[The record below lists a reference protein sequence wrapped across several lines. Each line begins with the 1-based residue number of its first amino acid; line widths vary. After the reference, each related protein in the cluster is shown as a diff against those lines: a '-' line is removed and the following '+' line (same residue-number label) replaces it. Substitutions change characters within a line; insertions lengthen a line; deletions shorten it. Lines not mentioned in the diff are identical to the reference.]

1 MYVHG
6 FSVKQDL
13 PGNRDSKPEAGGEE
27 IQLKL
32 RGPAKFFSAKQGLP
46 NISQKTIG
54 TEKCAGQLTSRLYR
68 NIPPT

>member
-1 MYVHG
+1 MHG
-6 FSVKQDL
+6 FSVRQDL

-32 RGPAKFFSAKQGLP
+32 RGPAKFFSAKQGLQ
-46 NISQKTIG
+46 NISQ